1 MFTNTWWQ
9 RRSGSKVSFIWNTIF
24 DIHKSN
30 TTPRNVETENLY
42 QFDDELLLDGEGNII
57 GKWEDDEV
65 DDEDENISEYAN
77 F

>member
-9 RRSGSKVSFIWNTIF
+9 RRSGSKVNNLKYNI
-24 DIHKSN
+24 IHKSN

-42 QFDDELLLDGEGNII
+42 QFDDELLLDDEGNII